1 MANKV
6 LFKSAP
12 SLKHPI
18 TDITNEAGGTAYK
31 RGPLEA
37 LAQYAVTGTFG
48 DTFLYFGSN
57 PTEHC

>member
-1 MANKV
+1 MANKA

-18 TDITNEAGGTAYK
+18 TDTMNEAGGTAYK
-31 RGPLEA
+31 RTPVEA

-48 DTFLYFGSN
+48 DGYYTSAPLS
-57 PTEHC
+57 